1 MGGIY
6 GDAVANLKS
15 GNSLPNFNNLCKP
28 LATNNQSWVIS

>member
-1 MGGIY
+1 VGGIY